1 MKRRDLLRKQHAN
14 KRQTTSV
21 RKISETLIDFAQPI
35 IELIDDDTTEE
46 QIEMGFVLV
55 VTVWNSLVFEVV
67 KNDPS
72 YVETLWKSIYEM
84 EVEDGIALMEALIA
98 RKRKKFNDDL
108 RAIADYSI
116 SYSGGYLNVKA
127 DARLVTGKGI
137 N

>member
-1 MKRRDLLRKQHAN
+1 MKRRDLLRKKHAN

-35 IELIDDDTTEE
+35 IEIIDEDTTEE
-46 QIEMGFVLV
+46 QIKMGFVLV

-72 YVETLWKSIYEM
+72 YVETLWEAISEM
-84 EVEDGIALMEALIA
+84 EVEDGAAIVEALIA
-98 RKRKKFNDDL
+98 RKRKKFKDDL
-108 RAIADYSI
+108 RAIADHSI
-116 SYSGGYLNVKA
+116 SYSCGHLNVKA
-127 DARLVTGKGI
+127 EARLITGKGI